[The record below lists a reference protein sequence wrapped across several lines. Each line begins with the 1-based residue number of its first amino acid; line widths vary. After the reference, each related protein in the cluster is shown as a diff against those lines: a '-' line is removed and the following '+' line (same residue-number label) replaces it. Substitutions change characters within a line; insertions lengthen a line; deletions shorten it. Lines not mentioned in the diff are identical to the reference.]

1 MKKKILPLLIY
12 FLGALGAYAQT
23 ININPG
29 GDPESSMTLDQLIEN
44 VFLGTSCATVSNITS
59 ISYSNVEY
67 FDAAFNIVTGERSY
81 AYFTNTGTNFPL
93 NRGLILSTGAATA
106 SQGANSIF
114 GFTGSEGM
122 GPAWSGDTDLK
133 TILDN
138 RFGDNQVTEN
148 ATVVEFDFV
157 PLDTNFSFEYLF
169 ASDEYKEADY
179 ECSTVQD
186 GFAFI
191 LTGPGVV
198 NDPGITG
205 KNIALL
211 ADGVTPVSV
220 GTIHNNTA
228 MCAPAQNPGLYV
240 NYYTAGGGGVAATAP
255 IQYNGRTVL
264 FTASHAVTPG
274 SSYHMKMVIADRGDN
289 AYDSAVFLKASTI
302 VTINV
307 DLGPDR
313 NVCIGDF

>member
-1 MKKKILPLLIY
+1 M
-12 FLGALGAYAQT
+12 
-23 ININPG
+23 
-29 GDPESSMTLDQLIEN
+29 
-44 VFLGTSCATVSNITS
+44 
-59 ISYSNVEY
+59 
-67 FDAAFNIVTGERSY
+67 
-81 AYFTNTGTNFPL
+81 
-93 NRGLILSTGAATA
+93 ILSSGAATA
-106 SQGANSIF
+106 STGANTIF
-114 GFTGSEGM
+114 GFTGSEG
-122 GPAWSGDTDLK
+122 GGAAWPGDADMK

-157 PLDTNFSFEYLF
+157 PLDTNFSFDYLF
-169 ASDEYKEADY
+169 ASDEYKEADF
-179 ECSTVQD
+179 ECGTVQD

-255 IQYNGRTVL
+255 IQYNGRTVM
-264 FTASHAVTPG
+264 FTATHAVTPG
-274 SSYHMKMVIADRGDN
+274 STYHMKMVIADRGDN
-289 AYDSAVFLKASTI
+289 AYDSAVFLQASTI
-302 VTINV
+302 VTIDV

-313 NVCIGDF
+313 KCMC